1 MQYFTFWVSYKFSLY
16 CVTWIRIWGHSCIT
30 STQFP
35 FLAPLLFRPAPLLP
49 PPCHP
54 NYALKIT
61 SNYHFYSYLLSLWND
76 VIYGWVLSC
85 AQKGGPYLFSFCSH
99 IVLGNTIL
107 WWNYIQHVFIV
118 ICSSEEILT
127 RFAFTIYRHKS
138 FSCRINGGVCGGR
151 GHLQMISD
159 FLVYFDLPTHVNFLT
174 RPSLRIRVVV
184 IFR

>member
-1 MQYFTFWVSYKFSLY
+1 MQYFTFWFVQIFFISCDLNNNLGPFMYYFNRISFFS
-16 CVTWIRIWGHSCIT
+16 
-30 STQFP
+30 P
-35 FLAPLLFRPAPLLP
+35 PPLLP

-61 SNYHFYSYLLSLWND
+61 SNYHFYPYLLSLWNE

-85 AQKGGPYLFSFCSH
+85 AQKGGPYFSFCSH

-118 ICSSEEILT
+118 IFSSEEILT

-138 FSCRINGGVCGGR
+138 FSYRFNG
-151 GHLQMISD
+151 GHLQMTSV
-159 FLVYFDLPTHVNFLT
+159 FYLFRSTYLPM
-174 RPSLRIRVVV
+174 S
-184 IFR
+184 IFNEA